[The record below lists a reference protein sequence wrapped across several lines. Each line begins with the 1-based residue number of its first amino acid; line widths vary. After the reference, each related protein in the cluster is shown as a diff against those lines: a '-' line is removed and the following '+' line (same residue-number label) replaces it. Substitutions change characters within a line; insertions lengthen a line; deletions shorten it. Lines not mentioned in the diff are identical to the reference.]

1 MASQTNHRVR
11 VSPHVLATALIALGA
26 ASLSTWPGPA
36 AQAQVLQV
44 PNGSYQA
51 SCNNIHMTAITISG
65 GLEEVAVAANCRKND
80 GTSVPAVL
88 AIGFCVGD
96 ISNNNGALQCQ
107 TNGSFTNGRL
117 P

>member
-36 AQAQVLQV
+36 AQAQQV

-51 SCNNIHMTAITISG
+51 SCNNIFVG
-65 GLEEVAVAANCRKND
+65 GFHGPNTLNANCRKSD
-80 GTSVPAVL
+80 GTSVQTEL
-88 AIGFCVGD
+88 LLIDRCTGD
-96 ISNNNGALQCQ
+96 ISNNEGQLQCP
-107 TNGSFTNGRL
+107 GR
-117 P
+117 